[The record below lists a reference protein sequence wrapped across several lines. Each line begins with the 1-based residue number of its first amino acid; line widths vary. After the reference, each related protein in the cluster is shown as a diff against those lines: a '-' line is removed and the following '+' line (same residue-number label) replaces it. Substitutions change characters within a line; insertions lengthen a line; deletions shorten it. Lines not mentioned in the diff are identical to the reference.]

1 MHSDKKLTKEDTWR
15 PADLRRYI
23 REEERGDFRKR
34 DESERKHHRGDS
46 IEKRTRDQEKEYR
59 REKDNI
65 RERTDENVKDRYSE
79 RRKEGSRDRR
89 EERDKD
95 REKRRERDRQGDV
108 NKYVDDYRENKD
120 RRRDREERHDRERDK
135 ERSRDKEKER
145 VRDREKY
152 YEEEKGR
159 RREERDKERSRD
171 KEKERV
177 REKEKYYDEEKDRRR
192 EERDKE
198 RSRDKEKER
207 AREREK
213 YYDEEK
219 DRRREERD
227 KERSRDKER
236 ERARER
242 EKYYEEEKDRRR
254 EERDKEKSRDKEK
267 ERVREKEK
275 YYEEEKDR
283 RREERDKERRRE
295 ERDREHRNER
305 ERRRNEPSGEEGRDR
320 IEKYERNQRDR
331 HQERER
337 HKDEYEVKR
346 SEKERRE
353 RPADRTH
360 SELNEERDY
369 REERRKDKDE
379 RERRHKDRRNYDDK
393 QKPDSDSREH
403 QDLRKSSEEV
413 LDHRSDRER
422 TERDKYK
429 DRRYQEERD
438 PERNDRD
445 KAKTKKSASETSH
458 SHKTTI
464 ETEDVVMVSGH
475 QAPSLKY
482 VGDTEAPITSDQD
495 AAEPE
500 YEDDFED
507 YEEDFEEMDES
518 ANDSEEE
525 RQLSEEKE
533 ELSDKRREEIK
544 AIQRAMDEENE
555 RMGTAQSRQ
564 SPIREEEDRPKW
576 SRGSEKNQSK
586 TSQRGKFINF
596 VAAKQREIN
605 KKVATQ
611 QKKRSTE
618 LLRLIDLDF
627 SVTSSLL
634 DLPPVNEYD
643 MYIRNF
649 GTANTKQAYVQCNE
663 DNADRDIQTEEI
675 ELCEKWTQ
683 HPPEHYGAC
692 GDPNLTQDPQ
702 NRTVNEINFDSKRLT
717 AFLLSA
723 SQVMVVLLEEDQAE
737 RESLR
742 KLQSQTDTLSFSD
755 GSLQLNTKLPFLY
768 GRSISLIHFSQVQR
782 HTMMSVHKP
791 TTKPSAVR
799 LDSCTVICIW
809 NIWEPSKPQKILV
822 YESEVLCCCF
832 SPGKAILVFAG
843 TSVGSVVLWDLR
855 EQACNHYRITIGED
869 EWTLRQPSFS
879 TDAVMAG
886 SGHLSS
892 VTSVEVVPSAIAG
905 GLRPEVPLLASE
917 EESTGLS
924 FQLASLDESGV
935 LNFWV
940 VVELPKA
947 NESGSQTDLG
957 LRPGGKVKLLHSS
970 SLLTTE
976 RVSQREATK
985 TGPLQTLQLK
995 FLPSD
1000 SNHFFIGTNMGIVS
1014 HGTSHGLRALPKFY
1028 RFHEG
1033 GVRPVDV
1040 NSISFSP
1047 FRQHLFLVGCG
1058 DGSIRLHVVSYE
1070 QPLTEWNNLTAGEPV
1085 VSVQWAQTRS
1095 TVFCVLDAAS
1105 NFHIWDL
1112 LKNETEPVVTERINA
1127 DRVTAMATFGDS
1139 GQQNTYSGVALA
1151 HESGKI
1157 EIQYFTKNLTVPS
1170 PAEDEKLECLMKEAF

>member
-23 REEERGDFRKR
+23 RVKRGDFRKR

-254 EERDKEKSRDKEK
+254 EERDKEK
-267 ERVREKEK
+267 
-275 YYEEEKDR
+275 
-283 RREERDKERRRE
+283 
-295 ERDREHRNER
+295 N
-305 ERRRNEPSGEEGRDR
+305 
-320 IEKYERNQRDR
+320 
-331 HQERER
+331 
-337 HKDEYEVKR
+337 
-346 SEKERRE
+346 
-353 RPADRTH
+353 
-360 SELNEERDY
+360 
-369 REERRKDKDE
+369 E
-379 RERRHKDRRNYDDK
+379 RERRHKDRRNY

-464 ETEDVVMVSGH
+464 ETEVSR
-475 QAPSLKY
+475 
-482 VGDTEAPITSDQD
+482 
-495 AAEPE
+495 
-500 YEDDFED
+500 D